1 MISHTILHFL
11 HLGSQS
17 SLDDVIKNL
26 AAAKS
31 GKVKRTQCFLYMT
44 SEAGKKLATSLLEAK
59 SVSVNGDKH
68 KPR

>member
-1 MISHTILHFL
+1 MILHFL

-26 AAAKS
+26 AATKS
-31 GKVKRTQCFLYMT
+31 GKVKQTQCFLYMA
-44 SEAGKKLATSLLEAK
+44 SEPGKKLAASLLEAK
-59 SVSVNGDKH
+59 NVSGDGGKH